1 MSFIIIFGTLSFSVV
16 ATDGVIGSL
25 MTQKEYIIPLA
36 FDSKSFSLFNKNLP
50 ANQQSPI
57 REGISSLE
65 QSVSI
70 RPRVLID
77 RSAALSKYAA
87 EVCVRN
93 CKKGS
98 PYSTTERR
106 VPELVP
112 VLGSQPAGDV
122 SHKPGG
128 RQPLLSARHAVT
140 PATLKR
146 AAISF
151 AAW

>member
-1 MSFIIIFGTLSFSVV
+1 MPAPHYSVLYRPNKKRLWFEITKMLKNKFVVSFVIIFGILSFHVV
-16 ATDGVIGSL
+16 AADDGPCSRFHCLGHSKNVYDDDDDDGVIGSL

-77 RSAALSKYAA
+77 RSAALSKY
-87 EVCVRN
+87 EV
-93 CKKGS
+93 
-98 PYSTTERR
+98 
-106 VPELVP
+106 
-112 VLGSQPAGDV
+112 
-122 SHKPGG
+122 
-128 RQPLLSARHAVT
+128 
-140 PATLKR
+140 
-146 AAISF
+146 
-151 AAW
+151 